1 MANQVETIINFQLEN
16 RDRKTVFWRGI
27 LVAPIFIF
35 VASFT
40 ASVDNP
46 WITGLIFVPTVLA
59 LVVRGI
65 YPSYLLSFNHA
76 FLELETRVAAYLLLL
91 TDDYPS
97 IERNPNIAILLP
109 DIDGGRKLNRILPL
123 VKWLLSIPLVIVGL
137 IYVVLALIAT
147 FLAWIITS
155 LSGTYP
161 KWALDIVLGTIKFW
175 NRLYGYAILLV
186 TDEYPSFSIS

>member
-16 RDRKTVFWRGI
+16 RDRNTVFWRGI